1 MPQFPQGMLPRSPQ
15 HPPTPPPTLAQA
27 SPSLP
32 GCAVL
37 GGPGSNLR
45 GSQRGVWGSRYM
57 PPTTTTQDLCP
68 PCLSPQY
75 YDGTFPTAKE
85 QAAFERNIFSKTHQ
99 MGGELG
105 GGGGVPHGSFC
116 NHRGHAVAKGLML
129 KGGA

>member
-1 MPQFPQGMLPRSPQ
+1 
-15 HPPTPPPTLAQA
+15 
-27 SPSLP
+27 
-32 GCAVL
+32 
-37 GGPGSNLR
+37 
-45 GSQRGVWGSRYM
+45 M

-105 GGGGVPHGSFC
+105 GGGVSHMGVF
-116 NHRGHAVAKGLML
+116 AIT
-129 KGGA
+129 GGTRLQKV

>member
-1 MPQFPQGMLPRSPQ
+1 
-15 HPPTPPPTLAQA
+15 
-27 SPSLP
+27 
-32 GCAVL
+32 
-37 GGPGSNLR
+37 
-45 GSQRGVWGSRYM
+45 M

-105 GGGGVPHGSFC
+105 GGGGVSHMGVF
-116 NHRGHAVAKGLML
+116 AIT
-129 KGGA
+129 GGTRLQKV

>member
-1 MPQFPQGMLPRSPQ
+1 
-15 HPPTPPPTLAQA
+15 
-27 SPSLP
+27 
-32 GCAVL
+32 
-37 GGPGSNLR
+37 
-45 GSQRGVWGSRYM
+45 M

-105 GGGGVPHGSFC
+105 GGGGCPTWEFLQSQGACGCKRF
-116 NHRGHAVAKGLML
+116 NAE
-129 KGGA
+129 GGA